1 MCRFS
6 RSCECGFSVVQKF
19 EEFLTIDTETA
30 FALGPAAAKLPF
42 IHFGASLQRQVARS
56 YLGGLTSSAVE
67 LATAGKMREI
77 GAVETA
83 SRKNEQFGLWL
94 SLVER
99 CVRDAEAV
107 GSNPTSPTL
116 ARSRTRAM
124 NQAILTTLALTGFG
138 VAFFHAAIPTHWL
151 PFILTARVQG
161 WNKSKTIAVTALAGT
176 GHVIVTAALGLAITL
191 FGNAFSESIGA
202 WFPRIAGG
210 ALLLFGL
217 YYLVRQMTGKGHVHF
232 HYPHEHLH
240 EPGHDHEHSHG
251 HEHEHGHE
259 HGQHEPNSRH
269 GCQAHPTSDRA
280 AILSLLAFLTFSP
293 CEGFVPFYVS
303 GLRYGW
309 GGFAVLTAV
318 LSVATVAGMVLFTSL
333 TLAGLSKLK
342 LGVLEKYES
351 VTMGV
356 LLCAVGILII
366 LFES

>member
-1 MCRFS
+1 
-6 RSCECGFSVVQKF
+6 
-19 EEFLTIDTETA
+19 
-30 FALGPAAAKLPF
+30 
-42 IHFGASLQRQVARS
+42 
-56 YLGGLTSSAVE
+56 
-67 LATAGKMREI
+67 
-77 GAVETA
+77 
-83 SRKNEQFGLWL
+83 
-94 SLVER
+94 
-99 CVRDAEAV
+99 
-107 GSNPTSPTL
+107 
-116 ARSRTRAM
+116 M
-124 NQAILTTLALTGFG
+124 NQAILTTIALTGFG

-151 PFILTARVQG
+151 PFVLTSRVQG

-176 GHVIVTAALGLAITL
+176 GHVVVTAALGLAITL
-191 FGNAFSESIGA
+191 FGSALSESIGA

-217 YYLVRQMTGKGHVHF
+217 YYLIRQLIGKGHVHF

-240 EPGHDHEHSHG
+240 EHGHDHAHDHAHAHNHDHHHG
-251 HEHEHGHE
+251 H
-259 HGQHEPNSRH
+259 QHEE

-303 GLRYGW
+303 GIRYGW

-318 LSVATVAGMVLFTSL
+318 LSIATVAGMVLFTSL

-351 VTMGV
+351 VLMGV

-366 LFES
+366 LFET

>member
-1 MCRFS
+1 
-6 RSCECGFSVVQKF
+6 
-19 EEFLTIDTETA
+19 
-30 FALGPAAAKLPF
+30 
-42 IHFGASLQRQVARS
+42 
-56 YLGGLTSSAVE
+56 
-67 LATAGKMREI
+67 
-77 GAVETA
+77 
-83 SRKNEQFGLWL
+83 
-94 SLVER
+94 
-99 CVRDAEAV
+99 
-107 GSNPTSPTL
+107 
-116 ARSRTRAM
+116 M
-124 NQAILTTLALTGFG
+124 NQAILTTIALTGFG

-151 PFILTARVQG
+151 PFVLTSRVQG

-176 GHVIVTAALGLAITL
+176 GHVIVTALLGLAITL
-191 FGNAFSESIGA
+191 FGSALSETIGA

-217 YYLVRQMTGKGHVHF
+217 YYLIRQLIGKGHVHF

-240 EPGHDHEHSHG
+240 EHGHGHGHAHGHDHDHDHEHTRAHD
-251 HEHEHGHE
+251 HHHVHHDHDE
-259 HGQHEPNSRH
+259 

-303 GLRYGW
+303 GIRYGW

-318 LSVATVAGMVLFTSL
+318 LSIATVAGMVLFTSL

-351 VTMGV
+351 VLMGV

-366 LFES
+366 LFET